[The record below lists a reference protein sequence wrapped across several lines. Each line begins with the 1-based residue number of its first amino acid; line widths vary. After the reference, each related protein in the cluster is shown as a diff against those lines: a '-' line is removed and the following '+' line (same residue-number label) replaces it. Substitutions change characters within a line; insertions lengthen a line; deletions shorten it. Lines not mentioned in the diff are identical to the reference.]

1 MLFIENFVLLFT
13 ESAPFLL
20 AGMLIAGII
29 HQLVPPAWINLT
41 LGKKSSV
48 VTAAIIGAPL
58 PLCSCSVIPVAMGI
72 RRSGASKASTASFL
86 VATPETG
93 VDSIGITYALMGP
106 VMAIARPIAAICSAI
121 VTGNMIK
128 WFGAKDEPNS
138 ATPATARSGSCCAA
152 KPPEVKTEAV
162 SSCCA
167 SKNSTTKLSLWQ
179 QVVTVFRFGYGQ
191 LLRDFMLWLLIGLCF
206 AAMVTT
212 LVPADY
218 LAQYGQGV
226 LAMLVVVLISIPMY
240 ICATAS
246 TPIAVGLLLSGITP
260 GAALVFMLTG
270 PATNIA
276 TLMVIKKELGMKEL
290 LLYLL
295 SITVC
300 ALVAGLVLDGLFDQF
315 GWQLQLVHGG
325 HEGMLGRVYQVSAV
339 ILAVLIGF
347 QLYKRYMPTTKEC
360 CAH

>member
-1 MLFIENFVLLFT
+1 MFIENFVMLFT

-20 AGMLIAGII
+20 LGMLIAGVI
-29 HQLVPPAWINLT
+29 HQMVPATWINNT
-41 LGKKSSV
+41 LGKESSV
-48 VTAAIIGAPL
+48 LNAAIIGAPL

-93 VDSIGITYALMGP
+93 IDSVGITYALMGP
-106 VMAIARPIAAICSAI
+106 VMAIARPIAAIFSAI
-121 VTGNMIK
+121 ITGLMIR
-128 WFGAKDEPNS
+128 WLGTPEIVEPE
-138 ATPATARSGSCCAA
+138 TQTAPQAN
-152 KPPEVKTEAV
+152 
-162 SSCCA
+162 SCCA
-167 SKNSTTKLSLWQ
+167 SNKASLQPTLMTKIINSFT
-179 QVVTVFRFGYGQ
+179 FGYGQ
-191 LLRDFMLWLLIGLCF
+191 LLRDFMVWLLIGLGF
-206 AAMVTT
+206 AAVVTT

-226 LAMLVVVLISIPMY
+226 VAMLVVVLISIPMY

-276 TLMVIKKELGMKEL
+276 TLMVIKKELGTREL
-290 LLYLL
+290 FIYLA
-295 SITVC
+295 SITVS
-300 ALVAGLVLDGLFDQF
+300 ALAAGLSLDLMFEYF
-315 GWQLQLVHGG
+315 GWQMQLVHGG
-325 HEGMLGRVYQVSAV
+325 HEGILGVVYQTSAV
-339 ILAVLIGF
+339 ILAILIAY
-347 QLYKRYMPTTKEC
+347 QLYKSYMPKTKDC